1 MAPDTGRHDADE
13 NAADR
18 ARVDYLAGDGQG
30 ELDVDD
36 RAELD
41 ELRTLLADPT
51 LWAEPPADMADSIVA
66 LIAAEAAI
74 RAESPTMTTD
84 LEEPVAYPFVGQPP
98 ARIQPAVEPGS
109 APTDSAPTGSVPAG
123 AEPTDSGSPGSG
135 PVDPSAPID
144 LAAARNAREPRNAS
158 QRSGRRRF
166 TRPAFLIAAAA
177 AVVAVALSA
186 VLLLRD
192 NPTQRRFDV
201 ALSATE
207 LAPGASGSAVML
219 KTDSGWQIQL
229 DASGLPRLDGGQFY
243 QAWLRNAAGVL
254 VPIGSFN
261 EGTNVT
267 LWAGVS
273 PQDFPGLS
281 ITKESADGDQ
291 SSSGQRVMVG
301 TATEG

>member
-13 NAADR
+13 NGADR

-41 ELRTLLADPT
+41 ELRRLLADPT
-51 LWAEPPADMADSIVA
+51 LWAEPPADMADSVVA
-66 LIAAEAAI
+66 LIAAEVAI
-74 RAESPTMTTD
+74 RAESSTMTTD
-84 LEEPVAYPFVGQPP
+84 LEEPAADPFVGQPP

-109 APTDSAPTGSVPAG
+109 APTGSVPAG
-123 AEPTDSGSPGSG
+123 AEPTESGSPGSG

-144 LAAARNAREPRNAS
+144 LAAARNAREPRNARE
-158 QRSGRRRF
+158 RSGRRRF
-166 TRPAFLIAAAA
+166 SRPAFLIAAAA

-273 PQDFPGLS
+273 PQDFPGMS
-281 ITKESADGDQ
+281 ITKESADDDQ

-301 TATEG
+301 TATED